1 VTGGRVEI
9 LISFNVDDVHLA
21 EALRASLFM
30 LEPNHQFVLSPASY
44 GAVLFR
50 ENIAAGVTEADAFL
64 LLIGP
69 QGISSWQEIEFG
81 IAVERNKQDRYF
93 PLVAVLAAHSQVPP
107 SLIPFGLNWFT
118 LPVMTDRTMLRQ
130 LLSEIQSR
138 CAGRP
143 KIVRSASKDFLRE
156 N

>member
-1 VTGGRVEI
+1 VEL

-30 LEPNHQFVLSPASY
+30 LEPERQFILSPASY

-50 ENIAAGVTEADAFL
+50 ENIAAGVAEADAFL

-69 QGISSWQEIEFG
+69 QGISPWQDIEFG
-81 IAVERNKQDRYF
+81 IALERNKQDRHF
-93 PLVAVLAAHSQVPP
+93 PLVTVLAAHSQVPP
-107 SLIPFGLNWFT
+107 SLIPLHLNWLT
-118 LPVMTDRTMLRQ
+118 LPVMTDRAMLRR
-130 LLSEIQSR
+130 LLSEIQN
-138 CAGRP
+138 APADRP
-143 KIVRSASKDFLRE
+143 KIVRSVTKDFPRE